1 VTETDNQ
8 KNGIDMRIGLFGGTF
23 NPVHIG
29 HLQAALE
36 VVEKF
41 PLDECY
47 FVPAATPPH
56 KAAGEIVDANI
67 RYDMI
72 RRAVAGQAGLKVS
85 DIELKR
91 SGLSYTVDTVR
102 LFKQRFSDTV
112 RLYLIIGL
120 DAFLELDTW
129 KSYRTLLKSVAFI
142 VMSRP
147 ERGLET
153 PIERWRALNDFLCHG
168 ISEEYTGSEE
178 RSVFSHPQL
187 MPIHVFN
194 VTMLD
199 ISSSKIRDLI
209 YSGFSVRYLLPAEV
223 LDIVYSR
230 GLYI

>member
-1 VTETDNQ
+1 
-8 KNGIDMRIGLFGGTF
+8 MHIGLFGGTF

-29 HLQAALE
+29 HLRAALE

-47 FVPAATPPH
+47 LVPSATPPH
-56 KAAGEIVDANI
+56 KAAGDLVDANI

-72 RRAVAGQAGLKVS
+72 YRAVAGQAGLKVS

-91 SGLSYTVDTVR
+91 AGPSYTVDTIR
-102 LFKQRFSDTV
+102 LFRETLPKSD
-112 RLYLIIGL
+112 RLYLIVGL

-147 ERGLET
+147 ERGLERSSD
-153 PIERWRALNDFLCHG
+153 RWRALNDFLRQV

-187 MPIHVFN
+187 MPIHVIN

-199 ISSSKIRDLI
+199 ISSSRIRKLI
-209 YSGFSVRYLLPAEV
+209 RSGCSVRYLLPAEV
-223 LDIVYSR
+223 LDIVHSR
-230 GLYI
+230 GLYV

>member
-1 VTETDNQ
+1 MRRAIRE
-8 KNGIDMRIGLFGGTF
+8 NGTDMRIGLFGGTF

-29 HLQAALE
+29 HLRAALE

-41 PLDECY
+41 PLDECHL
-47 FVPAATPPH
+47 VPSATPPH
-56 KAAGEIVDANI
+56 KAAGDLVDANI

-72 RRAVAGQAGLKVS
+72 CRAVAGQAGLKVS

-91 SGLSYTVDTVR
+91 AGPSYTVDTIR
-102 LFKQRFSDTV
+102 LFREKLPKSD
-112 RLYLIIGL
+112 RLYLIVGL

-147 ERGLET
+147 ERGLERSS
-153 PIERWRALNDFLCHG
+153 ERWRALNDFLCHV

-187 MPIHVFN
+187 MPVHVIN

-199 ISSSKIRDLI
+199 ISSSKIRELI
-209 YSGFSVRYLLPAEV
+209 RSGCSVRYLLPAEV
-223 LDIVYSR
+223 LDIVHSR
-230 GLYI
+230 GLYV

>member
-1 VTETDNQ
+1 
-8 KNGIDMRIGLFGGTF
+8 MHIGLFGGTF

-29 HLQAALE
+29 HLRAALE

-41 PLDECY
+41 PLDEC
-47 FVPAATPPH
+47 FLVPSATPPH
-56 KAAGEIVDANI
+56 KAAGDLVDANI

-72 RRAVAGQAGLKVS
+72 YRAVAGQAGLKVS

-91 SGLSYTVDTVR
+91 AGPSYTVDTIR
-102 LFKQRFSDTV
+102 LFRETLPKSD
-112 RLYLIIGL
+112 RLYLIVGL

-129 KSYRTLLKSVAFI
+129 KSYRTILKSVAFI

-147 ERGLET
+147 ERGLERSSD
-153 PIERWRALNDFLCHG
+153 RWRALNDFLCHV

-187 MPIHVFN
+187 MPIHVIN

-199 ISSSKIRDLI
+199 ISSSKIRKLI
-209 YSGFSVRYLLPAEV
+209 RSGCSVRYLLPAEV
-223 LDIVYSR
+223 LDIVHSR
-230 GLYI
+230 GLYV

>member
-1 VTETDNQ
+1 MRRAIRENGTD
-8 KNGIDMRIGLFGGTF
+8 MHIGLFGGTF

-29 HLQAALE
+29 HLRAALE

-41 PLDECY
+41 PLDECH
-47 FVPAATPPH
+47 FVPSATPPH
-56 KAAGEIVDANI
+56 KAAGDLVDASI

-72 RRAVAGQAGLKVS
+72 CRAVAGQAGLKVS

-91 SGLSYTVDTVR
+91 AGPSYTVDTIR
-102 LFKQRFSDTV
+102 LFREKLPKSD
-112 RLYLIIGL
+112 RLYLIVGL

-147 ERGLET
+147 ERGLERSS
-153 PIERWRALNDFLCHG
+153 ERWRALNDFLCHV

-187 MPIHVFN
+187 MPVHVIN

-199 ISSSKIRDLI
+199 ISSSKIRELI
-209 YSGFSVRYLLPAEV
+209 RSGCSVRYLLPAEV
-223 LDIVYSR
+223 LDIVHNR
-230 GLYI
+230 GLYV

>member
-1 VTETDNQ
+1 
-8 KNGIDMRIGLFGGTF
+8 MRIGMFGGTF

-29 HLQAALE
+29 HLRAALE
-36 VVEKF
+36 VVEGF

-47 FVPAATPPH
+47 LVPAATPPH
-56 KAAGEIVDANI
+56 KASGDMVDAKI

-91 SGLSYTVDTVR
+91 PGPSYTVDTVR
-102 LFKQRFSDTV
+102 LFREELPDTA
-112 RLYLIIGL
+112 RLFLIVGL

-147 ERGLET
+147 ERGLER
-153 PIERWRALNDFLCHG
+153 PSERWQALNDFICDV
-168 ISEEYTGSEE
+168 ISEEYVGSSD

-199 ISSSKIRDLI
+199 ISSSRIREAI
-209 YSGFSVRYLLPAEV
+209 RSGSSVRYLLPAEV

-230 GLYI
+230 GLYG

>member
-1 VTETDNQ
+1 
-8 KNGIDMRIGLFGGTF
+8 MHIGLFGGTF

-29 HLQAALE
+29 HLRAALE
-36 VVEKF
+36 VMEKF

-47 FVPAATPPH
+47 LVPSATPPH
-56 KAAGEIVDANI
+56 KAAGDLVDANI

-72 RRAVAGQAGLKVS
+72 HRAVAGQAGLKVS

-91 SGLSYTVDTVR
+91 AGPSYTVDTIR
-102 LFKQRFSDTV
+102 LFRATLPKSD
-112 RLYLIIGL
+112 RLYLIVGL

-147 ERGLET
+147 ERGLERSS
-153 PIERWRALNDFLCHG
+153 ERWRALNDFLCHV
-168 ISEEYTGSEE
+168 ISEEYTGSEQ

-187 MPIHVFN
+187 MPIHVIN

-199 ISSSKIRDLI
+199 ISSSKIRKLI
-209 YSGFSVRYLLPAEV
+209 RSGCSVRYLLPAEV
-223 LDIVYSR
+223 LDIVHSR
-230 GLYI
+230 GLYV

>member
-1 VTETDNQ
+1 MRRAIRENGTD
-8 KNGIDMRIGLFGGTF
+8 MHIGLFGGTF

-29 HLQAALE
+29 HLRAALE

-41 PLDECY
+41 PLDECH
-47 FVPAATPPH
+47 FVPSATPPH
-56 KAAGEIVDANI
+56 KAAGDLVDASI

-72 RRAVAGQAGLKVS
+72 CRAVAGQAGLKVS

-91 SGLSYTVDTVR
+91 AGPSYTVDTIR
-102 LFKQRFSDTV
+102 LFREKLPKSD
-112 RLYLIIGL
+112 RLYLIVGL

-147 ERGLET
+147 ERGLERSS
-153 PIERWRALNDFLCHG
+153 ERWRALNDFLCHV

-187 MPIHVFN
+187 MPVHVIN

-199 ISSSKIRDLI
+199 ISSSKIRELI
-209 YSGFSVRYLLPAEV
+209 RSGCSVRYLLPAEV
-223 LDIVYSR
+223 LDIVHSR
-230 GLYI
+230 GLYV

>member
-1 VTETDNQ
+1 
-8 KNGIDMRIGLFGGTF
+8 MHIGLFGGTF

-29 HLQAALE
+29 HLRAALE

-47 FVPAATPPH
+47 LVPSATPPH
-56 KAAGEIVDANI
+56 KAAGDMVDANI

-72 RRAVAGQAGLKVS
+72 CRAVAGQAVLKVS
-85 DIELKR
+85 DIELMR
-91 SGLSYTVDTVR
+91 AGPSYTVDTIR
-102 LFKQRFSDTV
+102 LFREKLPKSD
-112 RLYLIIGL
+112 RLYLIVGL

-147 ERGLET
+147 ERGLERSS
-153 PIERWRALNDFLCHG
+153 ERWRTLNDFLCHV

-187 MPIHVFN
+187 MPVHVIN

-199 ISSSKIRDLI
+199 ISSSKIRELI
-209 YSGFSVRYLLPAEV
+209 RSGCSVRYLLPAEV
-223 LDIVYSR
+223 LDIVHSR
-230 GLYI
+230 GLYV

>member
-1 VTETDNQ
+1 MRRAIRENGTD
-8 KNGIDMRIGLFGGTF
+8 MHIGLFGGTF

-29 HLQAALE
+29 HLRAALE

-47 FVPAATPPH
+47 LVPSATPPH
-56 KAAGEIVDANI
+56 KAAGDMVDANI

-72 RRAVAGQAGLKVS
+72 CRAVAGQAGLKVS

-91 SGLSYTVDTVR
+91 AGPSYTVDTIR
-102 LFKQRFSDTV
+102 LFRETLPKSD
-112 RLYLIIGL
+112 RLYLIVGL

-147 ERGLET
+147 ERGLERAS
-153 PIERWRALNDFLCHG
+153 ERWRALNDFLGHV

-187 MPIHVFN
+187 MPIHVIN

-199 ISSSKIRDLI
+199 ISSSKIRELI
-209 YSGFSVRYLLPAEV
+209 RSGCSVRYLLPAEV
-223 LDIVYSR
+223 LDIVHSR
-230 GLYI
+230 GLYV

>member
-1 VTETDNQ
+1 
-8 KNGIDMRIGLFGGTF
+8 MHIGLFGGTF

-29 HLQAALE
+29 HLRAALE

-47 FVPAATPPH
+47 LVPSATPPH
-56 KAAGEIVDANI
+56 KAAGDMVDANI

-72 RRAVAGQAGLKVS
+72 CRAVAGQAGLKVS

-91 SGLSYTVDTVR
+91 AGPSYTVDTIR
-102 LFKQRFSDTV
+102 LFRETLPKSD
-112 RLYLIIGL
+112 RLYLIVGL

-147 ERGLET
+147 ERGLERSS
-153 PIERWRALNDFLCHG
+153 ERWRALNDFLGHV

-187 MPIHVFN
+187 MPIHVIN

-199 ISSSKIRDLI
+199 ISSSKIRELI
-209 YSGFSVRYLLPAEV
+209 RNGCSVRYLLPAEV
-223 LDIVYSR
+223 LDIVHSR
-230 GLYI
+230 GLYV

>member
-1 VTETDNQ
+1 
-8 KNGIDMRIGLFGGTF
+8 MHIGLFGGTF

-29 HLQAALE
+29 HLRAALE

-47 FVPAATPPH
+47 LVPSATPPH
-56 KAAGEIVDANI
+56 KAAGDMVDVNI

-72 RRAVAGQAGLKVS
+72 CRAVAGQAGLKVS

-91 SGLSYTVDTVR
+91 AGPSYTVDTIR
-102 LFKQRFSDTV
+102 LFGEKLPKSD
-112 RLYLIIGL
+112 RLYLIVGL

-147 ERGLET
+147 ERGLERSS
-153 PIERWRALNDFLCHG
+153 ERWRALNDFLCHV
-168 ISEEYTGSEE
+168 ISKEYTGSEK

-187 MPIHVFN
+187 MPVHVIN

-199 ISSSKIRDLI
+199 ISSSKIRELI
-209 YSGFSVRYLLPAEV
+209 RSGCSVRYLLPAEV
-223 LDIVYSR
+223 LDIVHSR
-230 GLYI
+230 GLYV

>member
-1 VTETDNQ
+1 LRRAIRENGTD
-8 KNGIDMRIGLFGGTF
+8 MHIGLFGGTF

-29 HLQAALE
+29 HLRAALE

-41 PLDECY
+41 PLDECH
-47 FVPAATPPH
+47 FVPSATPPH
-56 KAAGEIVDANI
+56 KAAGDLVDASI

-72 RRAVAGQAGLKVS
+72 CRAVAGQAGLKVS

-91 SGLSYTVDTVR
+91 AGPSYTVDTIR
-102 LFKQRFSDTV
+102 LFREKLPKSD
-112 RLYLIIGL
+112 RLYLIVGL

-147 ERGLET
+147 ERGLERSS
-153 PIERWRALNDFLCHG
+153 ERWRALNDFLCHV

-187 MPIHVFN
+187 MPVHVIN

-199 ISSSKIRDLI
+199 ISSSKIRELI
-209 YSGFSVRYLLPAEV
+209 RSGCSVRYLLPAEV
-223 LDIVYSR
+223 LDIVHNR
-230 GLYI
+230 GLYV

>member
-1 VTETDNQ
+1 
-8 KNGIDMRIGLFGGTF
+8 MRIGLFGGTF

-47 FVPAATPPH
+47 LVPAATPPH
-56 KAAGEIVDANI
+56 KATGDMVDANI

-91 SGLSYTVDTVR
+91 PGPSYTVDTVR
-102 LFKQRFSDTV
+102 LFREKFSDTA
-112 RLYLIIGL
+112 RLYLIVGL

-153 PIERWRALNDFLCHG
+153 ATERWQALNDFLCHG
-168 ISEEYTGSEE
+168 ISKEYTGSEE

-187 MPIHVFN
+187 MPIHVIN

-199 ISSSKIRDLI
+199 ISSSKIRELI
-209 YSGFSVRYLLPAEV
+209 RSGCSARYLLPAEV

-230 GLYI
+230 GLYV

>member
-1 VTETDNQ
+1 MRRAIRENGTD
-8 KNGIDMRIGLFGGTF
+8 MHIGLFGGTF

-29 HLQAALE
+29 HLRAALE

-47 FVPAATPPH
+47 LVPSATPPH
-56 KAAGEIVDANI
+56 KAAGDMVDANI

-72 RRAVAGQAGLKVS
+72 CRAVAGQAVLKVS
-85 DIELKR
+85 DIELMR
-91 SGLSYTVDTVR
+91 AGPSYTVDTIR
-102 LFKQRFSDTV
+102 LFREKLPKSD
-112 RLYLIIGL
+112 RLYLIVGL

-147 ERGLET
+147 ERGLERSS
-153 PIERWRALNDFLCHG
+153 ERWRTLNDFLCHV

-187 MPIHVFN
+187 MPVHVIN

-199 ISSSKIRDLI
+199 ISSSKIRELI
-209 YSGFSVRYLLPAEV
+209 RSGCSVRYLLPAEV
-223 LDIVYSR
+223 LDIVRSR
-230 GLYI
+230 GLYV

>member
-1 VTETDNQ
+1 MRRAIRENGTD
-8 KNGIDMRIGLFGGTF
+8 MHIGLFGGTF

-29 HLQAALE
+29 HLRAALD

-41 PLDECY
+41 PLDECH
-47 FVPAATPPH
+47 FVPSATPPH
-56 KAAGEIVDANI
+56 KAAGDLVDASI

-72 RRAVAGQAGLKVS
+72 CRAVAGQAGLKVS

-91 SGLSYTVDTVR
+91 AGPSYTVDTIR
-102 LFKQRFSDTV
+102 LFREKLPKSD
-112 RLYLIIGL
+112 RLYLIVGL

-147 ERGLET
+147 ERGLERSS
-153 PIERWRALNDFLCHG
+153 ERWRALNDFLCHV

-187 MPIHVFN
+187 MPVHVIN

-199 ISSSKIRDLI
+199 ISSSKIRELI
-209 YSGFSVRYLLPAEV
+209 RSGCSVRYLLPAEV
-223 LDIVYSR
+223 LDIVHSR
-230 GLYI
+230 GLYV

>member
-1 VTETDNQ
+1 
-8 KNGIDMRIGLFGGTF
+8 MHIGLFGGTF

-29 HLQAALE
+29 HLRAALE

-47 FVPAATPPH
+47 LVPAATPPH
-56 KAAGEIVDANI
+56 KAVGDMVDATI
-67 RYDMI
+67 RYEMI

-91 SGLSYTVDTVR
+91 PGPSYTVDTVR
-102 LFKQRFSDTV
+102 LFREKLSETD
-112 RLYLIIGL
+112 RLYLIVGL

-129 KSYRTLLKSVAFI
+129 KSYRSLLKSVAFI

-147 ERGLET
+147 ERGLERSS
-153 PIERWRALNDFLCHG
+153 ERWQALTDFLCQV
-168 ISEEYTGSEE
+168 ISEEYTGSEK
-178 RSVFSHPQL
+178 RLVFSHPQL
-187 MPIHVFN
+187 MPVHVFN

-199 ISSSKIRDLI
+199 ISSSKIRELI
-209 YSGFSVRYLLPAEV
+209 RNGCSARYLLPAEV

-230 GLYI
+230 GLYV

>member
-1 VTETDNQ
+1 LRRAIRENGTD
-8 KNGIDMRIGLFGGTF
+8 MHIGLFGGTF

-29 HLQAALE
+29 HLRAALE

-41 PLDECY
+41 PLDECH
-47 FVPAATPPH
+47 FVPSATPPH
-56 KAAGEIVDANI
+56 KAAGDLVDASI

-72 RRAVAGQAGLKVS
+72 CRAVAGQAGLKVS

-91 SGLSYTVDTVR
+91 AGPSYTVDTIR
-102 LFKQRFSDTV
+102 LFREKLPKSD
-112 RLYLIIGL
+112 RLYLIVGL

-147 ERGLET
+147 ERGLERSS
-153 PIERWRALNDFLCHG
+153 ERWRALNDFLCHV

-187 MPIHVFN
+187 MPVHVIN

-199 ISSSKIRDLI
+199 ISSSKIRELI
-209 YSGFSVRYLLPAEV
+209 RSGCSVRYLLPAEV
-223 LDIVYSR
+223 LDIVHSR
-230 GLYI
+230 GLYV

>member
-1 VTETDNQ
+1 
-8 KNGIDMRIGLFGGTF
+8 MHIGLFGGTF

-29 HLQAALE
+29 HLRAALE
-36 VVEKF
+36 VMEKF

-47 FVPAATPPH
+47 LVPSATPPH
-56 KAAGEIVDANI
+56 KAAGNLVDANI

-72 RRAVAGQAGLKVS
+72 HRAVAGQAGLKVS

-91 SGLSYTVDTVR
+91 AGPSYTVDTIR
-102 LFKQRFSDTV
+102 LFRATLPKSD
-112 RLYLIIGL
+112 RLYLIVGL

-147 ERGLET
+147 ERGLERSS
-153 PIERWRALNDFLCHG
+153 ERWRTLNDFLCHV
-168 ISEEYTGSEE
+168 ISEEYTGSEQ

-187 MPIHVFN
+187 MPIHVIN

-199 ISSSKIRDLI
+199 ISSSKIRKLI
-209 YSGFSVRYLLPAEV
+209 RSGCSVRYLLPAEV
-223 LDIVYSR
+223 LDIVHSR
-230 GLYI
+230 GLYV

>member
-1 VTETDNQ
+1 MRRAIRENGTD
-8 KNGIDMRIGLFGGTF
+8 MHIGLFGGTF

-29 HLQAALE
+29 HLRAALE

-47 FVPAATPPH
+47 LVPSATPPH
-56 KAAGEIVDANI
+56 KAAGDMVDANI

-72 RRAVAGQAGLKVS
+72 CRAVAGQAVLKVS
-85 DIELKR
+85 DIELMR
-91 SGLSYTVDTVR
+91 AGPSYTVDTIR
-102 LFKQRFSDTV
+102 LFREKLPKSD
-112 RLYLIIGL
+112 RLYLIVGL

-147 ERGLET
+147 ERGLERSS
-153 PIERWRALNDFLCHG
+153 ERWRTLNDFLCHV

-187 MPIHVFN
+187 MPVHVIN

-199 ISSSKIRDLI
+199 ISSSKIRELI
-209 YSGFSVRYLLPAEV
+209 RSGCSVRYLLPAEV
-223 LDIVYSR
+223 LDIVHSR
-230 GLYI
+230 GLYV

>member
-1 VTETDNQ
+1 
-8 KNGIDMRIGLFGGTF
+8 MRIGLFGGTF

-29 HLQAALE
+29 HLRAALE

-47 FVPAATPPH
+47 LVPAAIPPH
-56 KAAGEIVDANI
+56 KAAGDMVDANI

-72 RRAVAGQAGLKVS
+72 CRAV
-85 DIELKR
+85 
-91 SGLSYTVDTVR
+91 VDTVR
-102 LFKQRFSDTV
+102 LFGEKLSDTD
-112 RLYLIIGL
+112 RLYLIVGL

-147 ERGLET
+147 ERGLERSS
-153 PIERWRALNDFLCHG
+153 ERWQALSDFLCHV
-168 ISEEYTGSEE
+168 ISDEYIGSEE

-187 MPIHVFN
+187 MSIHVIN

-199 ISSSKIRDLI
+199 ISSSKIRELI
-209 YSGFSVRYLLPAEV
+209 RNGCSARYLLPAEV

-230 GLYI
+230 GLYV